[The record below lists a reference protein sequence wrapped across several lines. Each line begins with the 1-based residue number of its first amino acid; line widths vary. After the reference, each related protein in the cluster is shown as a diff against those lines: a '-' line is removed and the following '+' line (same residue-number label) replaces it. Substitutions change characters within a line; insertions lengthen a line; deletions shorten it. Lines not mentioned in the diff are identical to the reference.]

1 MTESCHEKFVVIMA
15 ELRKH
20 LIAMLRIMFLTSVK
34 VIEFLLS
41 VVRVIFVE
49 DISKQSCTEGY
60 FPGWGRHRGIILAA
74 LGSGTINAIT
84 YILKHLGLRGHT
96 HSIIYESL
104 GFLVRKSS
112 LGRVVSI

>member
-15 ELRKH
+15 ELLKH
-20 LIAMLRIMFLTSVK
+20 LIAM

-49 DISKQSCTEGY
+49 DISKQRCIEGC

-84 YILKHLGLRGHT
+84 YILKHLGFLGHT
-96 HSIIYESL
+96 HSNIYESL
-104 GFLVRKSS
+104 GFLVRKMA
-112 LGRVVSI
+112 LGRVVSV